1 MTKKRNLDIRLRA
14 KEAGVKLYE
23 IAERLG
29 VYSSTFS
36 VELRNE
42 LPDDRKKEIVEAIEA
57 IRKENE
63 EWTNSQTNS

>member
-29 VYSSTFS
+29 VYFSTFS